1 MDTIKRRIDRL
12 MEAADMLADTRARR
26 QPFAEIRIYSLMDN
40 RACVYYQPEGVYSA
54 PERIESEM
62 TLEQAVT
69 WCEDHRVSAHTD
81 LLLCM
86 EWAHAYFQRC
96 EGLTD
101 EQKARMKSA
110 DIEHKPQIRQ
120 LYEMA
125 NAETVI
131 DLLAAIPQH
140 LMLK

>member
-12 MEAADMLADTRARR
+12 MEAADMLAAKLAARH
-26 QPFAEIRIYSLMDN
+26 PAAEIRLYSLVDN
-40 RACVYYQPEGVYSA
+40 RAAVYYRAEGIYSGPECIQ
-54 PERIESEM
+54 ENM
-62 TLEQAVT
+62 TLEQAVA
-69 WCEDHRVSAHTD
+69 WCEDHHVPARAD
-81 LLLCM
+81 LLLCV
-86 EWAHAYFQRC
+86 EWAHAYFQRH

-101 EQKARMKSA
+101 EQNARMKAA

>member
-12 MEAADMLADTRARR
+12 MDAADMLAAKLARR
-26 QPFAEIRIYSLMDN
+26 QPFAEIRIYSLVDD
-40 RACVYYQPEGVYSA
+40 RAAVYYRSEGVYSG
-54 PERIESEM
+54 PERIEGDM
-62 TLEQAVT
+62 TLEQAVA
-69 WCEDHRVSAHTD
+69 WCETHHVPAGADM
-81 LLLCM
+81 LLCT

-101 EQKARMKSA
+101 EQKARMKA
-110 DIEHKPQIRQ
+110 TDTEYRPQIRQ
-120 LYEMA
+120 LYEMED
-125 NAETVI
+125 AETVI